1 MILLDAIS
9 QVELFLNVFVYVYV
23 LAIFLYVLASWI
35 QLPYSLR
42 VIHKFL
48 HEACEPYIRLW
59 RRILPMAGPL
69 DLSPMVAVIALIVVE
84 RIAIAILDR
93 LH

>member
-1 MILLDAIS
+1 MVLLDAIT
-9 QVELFLNVFVYVYV
+9 QVELFLNVFVGVYV
-23 LAIFLYVLASWI
+23 LAIFLYIIASWI

-48 HEACEPYIRLW
+48 YDACEPYLRIW

-69 DLSPMVAVIALIVVE
+69 DLSPMVGVLALVIAE

-93 LH
+93 FH

>member
-23 LAIFLYVLASWI
+23 LAIFLYILASWI

-48 HEACEPYIRLW
+48 HEACEPYIRIW